1 MTTTENNTN
10 NTNTAA
16 QEFALRV
23 DAERTR
29 QMAALTEKVDTAVS
43 GVARACVAAE
53 DARDAARAS
62 QEAAEYVARRAAPP
76 IAPNGFFGGLLQIAN
91 DLADKALYVA
101 KPIAVATA
109 IGGGAYVAGSAVYRK
124 VTRKPAAPAPT
135 AG

>member
-23 DAERTR
+23 DAERSR
-29 QMAALTEKVDTAVS
+29 QMGVLTEKVDTCVA

-53 DARDAARAS
+53 DARDAARAA
-62 QEAAEYVARRAAPP
+62 QDAAEAANKPP

-91 DLADKALYVA
+91 DLADKALYVV
-101 KPIAVATA
+101 KPVAVAAA
-109 IGGGAYVAGSAVYRK
+109 IGGGAYVAGNAVYRK